1 MTSTPISDGE
11 SFREN
16 LRANSGANWP
26 AVERLAAS
34 TGILAGSDGRQSR
47 GIYCDRCGF
56 GFRREFGEFPVVE
69 GRTSLANDFNDEA
82 HRRECPHWDAYVN
95 HPQAFFHCRHD
106 RAEESSDTN
115 RAVTRVCERC
125 GAYAFATF
133 RCLGRQLC
141 FVCLADVARLTGGYP
156 GLQTLISVKETPDPP
171 ATSGR
176 GKRSRGTGRCRTCK
190 AVGTIVS
197 VKNVGFCRPC
207 AINEIEKVLGG

>member
-1 MTSTPISDGE
+1 MKSTPISDRD
-11 SFREN
+11 SFRAN
-16 LRANSGANWP
+16 LRASSGEEWA
-26 AVERLAAS
+26 AVEGLAES

-47 GIYCDRCGF
+47 GIYCERCGF

-69 GRTSLANDFNDEA
+69 GRTSLANDFSDEA
-82 HRRECPHWDAYVN
+82 HRRECPHWDAYVD
-95 HPQAFFHCRHD
+95 HPQAFFHCRQNRGED
-106 RAEESSDTN
+106 PSEAN

-141 FVCLADVARLTGGYP
+141 FVCLADVAKLTGGYP
-156 GLQTLISVKETPDPP
+156 GLQTLISVKEEPDPQ
-171 ATSGR
+171 ATK

-197 VKNVGFCRPC
+197 VKKVGFCRPC
-207 AINEIEKVLGG
+207 AINEIEKALSG